1 MPRSLTFAV
10 LTAFLAVSTLA
21 HAGSDRRG
29 FLKFKAKYD
38 GGYNVV
44 ADEASDGGASKIV
57 IRSSRNGDTARIL
70 WKNTFYNELGERSDV
85 RTVYTLT
92 PDGSFFAN
100 TIDPRSKRASGS
112 GTYTFKNR
120 RINFRATD
128 GARTATGTIRLVG
141 GGALTID
148 MEIDGAVIE
157 FHGGRK

>member
-1 MPRSLTFAV
+1 MSRSLALAI
-10 LTAFLAVSTLA
+10 LTAVLAVSTVA
-21 HAGSDRRG
+21 HAGPDRRG

-38 GGYNVV
+38 GGYNVN
-44 ADEASDGGASKIV
+44 ADENSAGGASKIV
-57 IRSSRNGDTARIL
+57 VRSSRSGDTARII

-85 RTVYTLT
+85 RSVYTLT

-100 TIDPRSKRASGS
+100 TIDPRTKNASGS
-112 GTYTFKNR
+112 GTYTLKNR
-120 RINFRATD
+120 RINFQVTN
-128 GARTATGTIRLVG
+128 GNSTATGTIRLVG